1 MQRNLIKDI
10 SDWKLGSNRKPLIIQ
25 GARQVGKTWIMKA
38 FGAAN
43 FEQVVYINFE
53 SSVRLQSIFKD
64 DFSIPRIL
72 SIFEIETGLKIRPE
86 NTLLILDE
94 IQEAEKGLTALKYF
108 YEIAPEYYVIA
119 AGSLLGVSMQKNTNF
134 PVGKVDFLTLYP
146 LSFEEFLL
154 NLDELNLILA
164 LKDRNW
170 EIVKV
175 FNEKLISYLRLYY
188 FIGGMPEVVQAYLS
202 GKDLGQV
209 RLLQNKILLG
219 YENDFAKYAP
229 LSLLPKIRLVWN
241 TILRQLAKENRKFV
255 YGHIRKGARA
265 KDFED
270 AIQWL
275 VNAGLL
281 LQSNLVVKPTIPL
294 KSYASSDVFKLY
306 LLDVGLLNAMG
317 EINEQILLNKNQILQ
332 EFKGALTEQFVAQTL
347 KPNYHLQYW
356 TSENA
361 TAEIDFL
368 IQKSEHIIPIEVKAE
383 ENLKAKSLK
392 LFEDKYQTN
401 HATRFSMSLHR
412 KETWLENIPLYAIFV
427 V

>member
-1 MQRNLIKDI
+1 
-10 SDWKLGSNRKPLIIQ
+10 
-25 GARQVGKTWIMKA
+25 
-38 FGAAN
+38 
-43 FEQVVYINFE
+43 
-53 SSVRLQSIFKD
+53 
-64 DFSIPRIL
+64 
-72 SIFEIETGLKIRPE
+72 
-86 NTLLILDE
+86 
-94 IQEAEKGLTALKYF
+94 
-108 YEIAPEYYVIA
+108 
-119 AGSLLGVSMQKNTNF
+119 MQKNTNF

-154 NLDELNLILA
+154 NFDELNLLLA

-170 EIVKV
+170 EIIKV
-175 FNEKLISYLRLYY
+175 FHEKLISYLRLYY

-202 GKDLGQV
+202 SKDLGQI

-241 TILRQLAKENRKFV
+241 TILRQLAKDNRKFV
-255 YGHIRKGARA
+255 YSQIRKGARA

-347 KPNYHLQYW
+347 KLNYHLHYW

-368 IQKSEHIIPIEVKAE
+368 IQKSELIIPIEVKAE
-383 ENLKAKSLK
+383 ENLKAKRLK
-392 LFEDKYQTN
+392 LFEDKYKTN